1 MKKLVLV
8 CLCSLLFMSCKKENH
23 EFTLKSIKLNSYDKS
38 HYPSQNLSLKVV
50 RAETPDIIIANTE
63 SYPSAL
69 TLPATFSVKPRPVLR
84 LYKENIVIQL
94 WGESSGLIASSK
106 VNMKEYK
113 IIYPIDMETENEEV
127 SFSIMGSWE

>member
-1 MKKLVLV
+1 M
-8 CLCSLLFMSCKKENH
+8 
-23 EFTLKSIKLNSYDKS
+23 KSIKLNSYEKS

-50 RAETPDIIIANTE
+50 RANNTDLVIAITE

-69 TLPATFSVKPRPVLR
+69 TLPATFALKPHPVLR
-84 LYKENIVIQL
+84 LYKEDIVIQL
-94 WGESSGLIASSK
+94 WGDITGLIASSN
-106 VNMKEYK
+106 VDMEEYK